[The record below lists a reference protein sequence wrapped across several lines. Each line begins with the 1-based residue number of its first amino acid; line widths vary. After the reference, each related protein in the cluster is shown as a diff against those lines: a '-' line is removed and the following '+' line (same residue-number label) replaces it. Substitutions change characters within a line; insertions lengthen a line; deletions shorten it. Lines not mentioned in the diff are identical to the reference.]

1 MKIQNQIRKMAYF
14 VLLASTLSA
23 IYSAPVSAG
32 DEKTIAATSCTAL
45 SGSVVRDDRGR
56 IFNASSTAPADV
68 ICPLV
73 RDNVVAAPLSI
84 KAVVIDNSSL
94 FLGDGDIT
102 CRVRSMSQS
111 GNAVINGAIAGT
123 SGTNSN
129 GTILTLTPV
138 TELDRGAYVVICK
151 IPRKGVGD
159 PNSGIA
165 SITIDEP

>member
-1 MKIQNQIRKMAYF
+1 MKIQNQLKKMAYF
-14 VLLASTLSA
+14 VLLASSLSV
-23 IYSAPVSAG
+23 IYSAPASAG

-45 SGSVVRDDRGR
+45 TGSVIRDDRGR
-56 IFNASSTAPADV
+56 IFNASTTAAANV
-68 ICPLV
+68 LCPLV

-94 FLGDGDIT
+94 LLGDGDIT
-102 CRVRSMSQS
+102 CSARSMSQS
-111 GNAVINGAIAGT
+111 GNSVINGATVGT

-138 TELDRGAYVVICK
+138 TELDRGAYVVVCK

>member
-1 MKIQNQIRKMAYF
+1 MNIQNQVKKLAYAG
-14 VLLASTLSA
+14 LLVATINTVFSSPAL
-23 IYSAPVSAG
+23 AG
-32 DEKTIAATSCTAL
+32 DEKTIAATGCTAL
-45 SGSVVRDDRGR
+45 SGSVSRDDRGR
-56 IFNASSTAPADV
+56 LFNISPTLPADV

-73 RDNVVAAPLSI
+73 RDNVTAAPLSI

-94 FLGDGDIT
+94 LLGDGDIT
-102 CRVRSMSQS
+102 CRVRSMSSS
-111 GNAVINGAIAGT
+111 GNQVISGPLVGT

-138 TELDRGAYVVICK
+138 SEFDRGAYVVQCK
-151 IPRKGVGD
+151 IPRKGLGD